1 MIKLFFPHG
10 DDDLG
15 GFFFHLALPR
25 NLGILHVH
33 VEVSWVP
40 MIYPE
45 RKPRCDESRW
55 IQVENHRKS
64 RNMWE
69 IDQQN

>member
-15 GFFFHLALPR
+15 GFFHLALPR

-45 RKPRCDESRW
+45 RKPRCDESR
-55 IQVENHRKS
+55 
-64 RNMWE
+64 
-69 IDQQN
+69 

>member
-1 MIKLFFPHG
+1 MVMTTWDVFY
-10 DDDLG
+10 
-15 GFFFHLALPR
+15 FHLALPR

-45 RKPRCDESRW
+45 RKPRCDESR
-55 IQVENHRKS
+55 
-64 RNMWE
+64 
-69 IDQQN
+69 